1 MNKLFFSLSLTPR
14 LSLTDYHWF
23 QLFKKI
29 KCLLQDSNAGTK
41 KCVCTI
47 YTQITTNDRGC
58 SVTLSFLHC
67 CRSNYFFQSVFEF
80 FGGALP
86 SDWHF
91 AFFNNSVDLLQF
103 SVQFRLLVFGTR
115 PPCLASIRHL
125 DSVLEGS
132 SVNLQHKITFG
143 GYHQTRI

>member
-1 MNKLFFSLSLTPR
+1 MQVPKNVYALFTRKSQQMT
-14 LSLTDYHWF
+14 
-23 QLFKKI
+23 
-29 KCLLQDSNAGTK
+29 QDAL
-41 KCVCTI
+41 CH
-47 YTQITTNDRGC
+47 
-58 SVTLSFLHC
+58 SFLHC
-67 CRSNYFFQSVFEF
+67 CRSTQETVYFFQSVFEF

-103 SVQFRLLVFGTR
+103 SVQFCLLIFGTR

-132 SVNLQHKITFG
+132 SVNLQNKNHCFSG
-143 GYHQTRI
+143 WHQTRIYSRFFCSVIYIAQQLVFCILH